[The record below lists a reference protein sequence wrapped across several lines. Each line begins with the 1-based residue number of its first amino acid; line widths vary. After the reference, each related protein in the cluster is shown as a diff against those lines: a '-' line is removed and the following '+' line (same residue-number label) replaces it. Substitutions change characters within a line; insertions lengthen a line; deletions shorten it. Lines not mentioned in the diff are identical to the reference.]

1 MVVEGQEETTTI
13 LGSRVPTAVCYTRD
27 NIKVS
32 HGWGEI
38 YQEVLLQVMQNKLRS
53 VDAFMHQFLGQLS
66 SAFYKGMNIQSPANS
81 FLGGLDAS
89 RR

>member
-27 NIKVS
+27 NITVS
-32 HGWGEI
+32 NGRGKT
-38 YQEVLLQVMQNKLRS
+38 YQEGLLQVMQNKLHS

-66 SAFYKGMNIQSPANS
+66 SAFYKGMNRQSPANS
-81 FLGGLDAS
+81 LLGDLDVS
-89 RR
+89 KR